1 MGHMIELRSFRHVV
15 ALADTLNYIRA
26 GEALSLS
33 QSALTRSI
41 QAVESRCGMQLFD
54 RNRGGVH
61 LTSDGRAFVERARV
75 LLANAE
81 DITTFVQR
89 ASKGEEGD
97 LPFGIE
103 PMPARALL
111 PAVLAPSLANKPN
124 MRNRVLVRCIDAL
137 WDLLKDGEIDFF
149 ISAVSPLP
157 AALTIRTK
165 VLGSFPLSFLVRA
178 GHPALTTA
186 SDRGPYPVLLA
197 GEANSF
203 GTLPPRLGSLI
214 SGPRHIVEDY
224 EILAKLLVGSDAIL
238 ISSSLAVREEVA
250 KGLIVELPY
259 DDQHGAPRIPIVMH
273 SLERRSLSTS
283 ALRLQSSFEQ
293 QLQALLVP

>member
-1 MGHMIELRSFRHVV
+1 MIELRSLRHVV
-15 ALADTLNYIRA
+15 ALAGTLNYVRA
-26 GEALSLS
+26 GESIGLS

-54 RNRGGVH
+54 RDRGGVR
-61 LTSDGRAFVERARV
+61 LTRAGRAFVERAKV

-81 DITTFVQR
+81 DIAAFVQR
-89 ASKGEEGD
+89 ASEGEEGD

-111 PAVLAPSLANKPN
+111 PAVLAPSLAVTPN

-165 VLGSFPLSFLVRA
+165 VLGTFPLSFLVRA
-178 GHPALTTA
+178 GHPAL
-186 SDRGPYPVLLA
+186 SDRRDHGPYPVLLA

-203 GTLPPRLGSLI
+203 GDLPPRLGSLI

-238 ISSSLAVREEVA
+238 ISSSLAAREEVA
-250 KGLIVELPY
+250 QGSIIELPY
-259 DDQHGAPRIPIVMH
+259 DDQRRPPMMPIVMH
-273 SLERRSLSTS
+273 SLERRSLSPS
-283 ALRLQSSFEQ
+283 ALK
-293 QLQALLVP
+293 LQAAFERELRTLVPA